1 MVLAT
6 NECALSVG
14 HPQVR
19 YRQGSENVTC
29 TSKDLMNQLRSIDY
43 QSETVYVLYFRQCG
57 RLILRNLE
65 MALVA
70 SSTTGPH
77 CCPTSVR

>member
-29 TSKDLMNQLRSIDY
+29 TSKELTNQLRSIDY
-43 QSETVYVLYFRQCG
+43 QSETVYVSY
-57 RLILRNLE
+57 LR
-65 MALVA
+65 
-70 SSTTGPH
+70 
-77 CCPTSVR
+77 